1 MKPTEFVPVVE
12 KTTGASL
19 KENLKT
25 WYPKCKSDN
34 RTMASIVSELCQEK
48 AQMEDYE
55 PFYVVD
61 ASRIE
66 QQYSQW
72 RNGLPRVHPFY
83 AMKCNNH
90 EVMLRSILSLGGGF
104 DCASLEEIKTVQKL
118 LESFVFEEGEKGAVE
133 EKQKAIRSWLGENV
147 IYANPCKPPSHIKY
161 AQEQGVHLTTFDSEE
176 ELYKLKKLWPAAQL
190 VLRIIVDDSNSICQF
205 SSKFGC
211 PMVNV
216 EHLVSLCRDLGLQLV
231 GVSFHVG
238 SGCLNASSFVS
249 AVTDARHVFD
259 LAKEKYGFEL
269 SLLDIGGGFPGNSD
283 AGISFPEIAKGIGG
297 LLDQLFPEES
307 GVRLIGEPG
316 RYFAAGVFHLACN
329 IFSKKKRATVKVE
342 EEATEEEFVYYI
354 NDGVYQSFNCLYFDH
369 HKVSSANMLPI
380 RINSKKTAANAERL
394 HHPGYL
400 SVVDGDVVQS
410 TLVSS
415 DEDER
420 EKYFKTCIFGPTCD
434 SMDKVCDNVQ
444 LPQMNVG
451 DWLYF
456 PEFGAY
462 TLSASSS
469 FNGFGT
475 QNFHYVWRD
484 ISSASFDRRSFMERI
499 ME

>member
-1 MKPTEFVPVVE
+1 
-12 KTTGASL
+12 
-19 KENLKT
+19 
-25 WYPKCKSDN
+25 
-34 RTMASIVSELCQEK
+34 MASIVTELCQEK
-48 AQMEDYE
+48 VQMEDYE

-66 QQYSQW
+66 HQYSQW
-72 RNGLPRVHPFY
+72 RSGLPRVHPFY

-118 LESFVFEEGEKGAVE
+118 LESFLFEEAEERAVE
-133 EKQKAIRSWLGENV
+133 EKQKGIRTWLGENV

-161 AQEQGVHLTTFDSEE
+161 AREQGVHLTTFDSEE
-176 ELYKLKKLWPAAQL
+176 ELYKLKKLWPTAQL
-190 VLRIIVDDSNSICQF
+190 VLRIIVDDSSSICQF

-211 PMVNV
+211 PMANV
-216 EHLVSLCRDLGLQLV
+216 EHLVALCKDLGLQLV

-249 AVTDARHVFD
+249 AVTDARRVFD

-329 IFSKKKRATVKVE
+329 IFSKKKKRAVAVKVD
-342 EEATEEEFVYYI
+342 EATEEEFVYYI

-369 HKVSSANMLPI
+369 HKVSSANMHPI
-380 RINSKKTAANAERL
+380 RINSKKTVAEAEGL
-394 HHPGYL
+394 HHSGYL
-400 SVVDGDVVQS
+400 SGVGVGQS
-410 TLVSS
+410 TAGSS

-420 EKYFKTCIFGPTCD
+420 EAGEKYFKTCIFGPTCD
-434 SMDKVCDNVQ
+434 SMDKVCDNVR

-484 ISSASFDRRSFMERI
+484 ISNTTVDRRLLMERI